1 MRQDVNIITPSGQ
14 FTTVGYKV
22 DGFVKTIY
30 YYFVDAFLN
39 EQQETKG

>member
-1 MRQDVNIITPSGQ
+1 LNNKKTKSVCLREN
-14 FTTVGYKV
+14 KV

>member
-1 MRQDVNIITPSGQ
+1 MNE
-14 FTTVGYKV
+14 V

-39 EQQETKG
+39 EQEETKG

>member
-1 MRQDVNIITPSGQ
+1 
-14 FTTVGYKV
+14 V